1 MKYMK
6 RRSAKPF
13 FKTFKLRELSAG
25 FQLFENKRCKRN
37 GCSKPE
43 KRFKLVPIRLS
54 RKEPSMSQSPSA
66 TLLLVVATETAMR
79 LRLDWLEKAGYRVSP
94 ACSLKDV
101 EQACRNHAFDIVLV
115 ADGVEPRMKKAI
127 AFAVRHYLPN
137 APILQMGR
145 TRPDID
151 GNSFVTVDSRE
162 GVLRSVSKI
171 LRHDPIRPA
180 AL

>member
-1 MKYMK
+1 
-6 RRSAKPF
+6 
-13 FKTFKLRELSAG
+13 
-25 FQLFENKRCKRN
+25 
-37 GCSKPE
+37 
-43 KRFKLVPIRLS
+43 
-54 RKEPSMSQSPSA
+54 MSQAPLA

-79 LRLDWLEKAGYRVSP
+79 LRLDWLERAGYRVSP

-101 EQACRNHAFDIVLV
+101 EQACNKHAFDIVLV
-115 ADGVEPRMKKAI
+115 ADGVEPKMKKAI
-127 AFAVRHYLPN
+127 AFAVRHYLPE

-145 TRPDID
+145 IRPDID

-171 LRHDPIRPA
+171 LSHDPIRPA